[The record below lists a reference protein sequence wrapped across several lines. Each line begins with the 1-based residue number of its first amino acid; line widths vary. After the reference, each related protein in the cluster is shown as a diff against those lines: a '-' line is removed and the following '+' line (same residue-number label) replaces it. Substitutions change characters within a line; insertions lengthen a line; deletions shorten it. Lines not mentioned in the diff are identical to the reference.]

1 MRPIPPRLKGATQ
14 LVLHKATQGNTGQ
27 HEATHALSQKQ
38 QHSAIAVL
46 TFSQKENIPAKAT
59 PHLTEI
65 LLAI

>member
-14 LVLHKATQGNTGQ
+14 LVLLRATQGNTGQ
-27 HEATHALSQKQ
+27 QKATHALSQKQ

-46 TFSQKENIPAKAT
+46 TFSQKGNVPAKAT

-65 LLAI
+65 FLAI